1 MMAAAQMN
9 VLLHPAAE
17 DVAETHGIAN
27 RLSGLEGLKI
37 GLIDNRKKNSDVFLE
52 ELGRV
57 LQEQYGA
64 AEVMTY
70 RKISQSMPTPPP
82 VLDEMAAECDAII
95 HAVAD

>member
-17 DVAETHGIAN
+17 DVAETHGTAS
-27 RLSGLEGLKI
+27 RLSDLAGMTI

-57 LQEQYGA
+57 LQEQYGVA
-64 AEVMTY
+64 GVMPY
-70 RKISQSMPTPPP
+70 RKISQSMPTPPS
-82 VLDEMAAECDAII
+82 VLDEMAVKCDAII

>member
-17 DVAETHGIAN
+17 DVAETHGTAN
-27 RLSGLEGLKI
+27 RLSGLEGMKI

-57 LQEQYGA
+57 LQEQYGV
-64 AEVMTY
+64 AEVMAY
-70 RKISQSMPTPPP
+70 RKISQSMPTPPA
-82 VLDEMAAECDAII
+82 VLDEMAAKCDAII

>member
-17 DVAETHGIAN
+17 DVAETHGTAS
-27 RLSGLEGLKI
+27 RLSGLEGMKI

-57 LQEQYGA
+57 LQEQYGV
-64 AEVMTY
+64 AEVMAY
-70 RKISQSMPTPPP
+70 RKISQSMPTPPS
-82 VLDEMAAECDAII
+82 VLDEMAAKCDAIV